1 MKAFNRKKHWEN
13 IYRTRELKDVSWFQ
27 PTPETSLSYFE
38 AFEVPT
44 TARIIDVGGGDSLLA
59 DHLLERGY
67 SDITV
72 LDISA
77 EAINRARERLGHQAN
92 RVKWI
97 VADAANFTPSDTYDF
112 WHDRAAF
119 HFLTDPGDIAGYLD
133 SVRQGLNPDG
143 ILVIGTFSVN
153 GPEKCSGIRVM
164 QYSGQ
169 SMARLLEPDFEKIR
183 CETLDHRTPSGS
195 MQNFVF
201 CSFRRKAHRNSQ

>member
-1 MKAFNRKKHWEN
+1 MKPDNRKNHWEN
-13 IYRTRELKDVSWFQ
+13 IYRTKDPEEVSWYQ
-27 PTPETSLSYFE
+27 PTPEASLSFFE
-38 AFEVPT
+38 AFKVPL

-77 EAINRARERLGHQAN
+77 VAINRARQRLGHLAE

-97 VADAANFTPSDTYDF
+97 VADAAEFTPSETYDF

-119 HFLTDPGDIAGYLD
+119 HFLTVPGDIAGYLD

-143 ILVIGTFSVN
+143 ILVLGTFSVN

-164 QYSGQ
+164 QYSEQ
-169 SMARLLEPDFEKIR
+169 SMARLLEPDFAKIR

-195 MQNFVF
+195 VQNFVF
-201 CSFRRKAHRNSQ
+201 CSFRKKHP